1 MKSMKIIYS
10 NFDKTT
16 GISTVTIL
24 TKIGEF
30 TGTSKLHDEDKNI
43 SSSFAGC
50 RYAEIRAIIKYHKK
64 KLENINYQIK
74 GLDDCRKIIEN
85 LKDYNEYSVENR
97 RIRRRLYELRSE
109 KQKIKMY
116 IDNLGNKLID
126 LMNQREKVLATLNK
140 KRGE

>member
-10 NFDKTT
+10 NFDETT

-64 KLENINYQIK
+64 KLFQDIM
-74 GLDDCRKIIEN
+74 LL
-85 LKDYNEYSVENR
+85 LKM
-97 RIRRRLYELRSE
+97 
-109 KQKIKMY
+109 KMMY
-116 IDNLGNKLID
+116 
-126 LMNQREKVLATLNK
+126 TF
-140 KRGE
+140 

>member
-10 NFDKTT
+10 NFDETT

-30 TGTSKLHDEDKNI
+30 TGTSKLHNEDKNI

-50 RYAEIRAIIKYHKK
+50 RYAEIRAIIKYYKK
-64 KLENINYQIK
+64 KLENINNQIK

-97 RIRRRLYELRSE
+97 RIRRRLYELKSE
-109 KQKIKMY
+109 KQKIKMC
-116 IDNLGNKLID
+116 IDNLRNKLID

>member
-1 MKSMKIIYS
+1 MKSMKVIYS
-10 NFDKTT
+10 NFDETT

-64 KLENINYQIK
+64 KLENINNQIK

-85 LKDYNEYSVENR
+85 LKDYNEHSVENR
-97 RIRRRLYELRSE
+97 KIRRRLYELKSE

-116 IDNLGNKLID
+116 IENLSNKLVD